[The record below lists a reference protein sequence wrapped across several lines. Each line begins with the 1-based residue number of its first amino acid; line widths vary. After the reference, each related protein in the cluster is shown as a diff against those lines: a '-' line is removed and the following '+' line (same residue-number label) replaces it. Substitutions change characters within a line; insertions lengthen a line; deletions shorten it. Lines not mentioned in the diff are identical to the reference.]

1 MAKIIDF
8 SAYLAEEPDIEAMS
22 RDELQVYL
30 TELRAKLRELDRHE
44 PRSMAATIS
53 QVNPLLQLS
62 RNAREARNGDARVRR
77 HAKFGKKHISLLQS
91 GAGHDMI
98 GAKGRTC
105 LRRRLSTQEVNSKNE
120 YCRPSS

>member
-44 PRSMAATIS
+44 PRSMTSDAYES
-53 QVNPLLQLS
+53 S
-62 RNAREARNGDARVRR
+62 GDAHEYLEDLADQV
-77 HAKFGKKHISLLQS
+77 Q
-91 GAGHDMI
+91 D
-98 GAKGRTC
+98 
-105 LRRRLSTQEVNSKNE
+105 RLDELK
-120 YCRPSS
+120 